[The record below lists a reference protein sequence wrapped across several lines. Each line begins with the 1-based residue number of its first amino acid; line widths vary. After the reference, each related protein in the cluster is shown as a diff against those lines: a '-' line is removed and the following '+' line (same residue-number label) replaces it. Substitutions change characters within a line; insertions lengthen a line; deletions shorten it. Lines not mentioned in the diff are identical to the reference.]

1 MSDSD
6 LTPDEL
12 KQQFDKKT
20 VQEALSFKTQG
31 VSRQAALDYLETPE
45 GKLYRQKVMDA
56 APDTP
61 LSKLND
67 RAISQITS
75 GRELPRMETLHEPLV
90 KIVPKGSEPKPHSP
104 FWAKEADLDAAVK
117 GGKNLSQHFAL
128 PVNSESKQY
137 DVYKITPKAPTEVF
151 VNTVAPTSELGGQVT
166 KPGGAT
172 QYLTPNRKLY
182 EPAELVKTV
191 DNRLHLPL
199 HNAPTSHVE
208 GPKVHGMHAA
218 VRGAGVAG
226 VVYGAYDGKQQIDA
240 AIDTARSTRE
250 QWVRGAEEAANVGAR
265 SVVTGA
271 AATVGAVPGVA
282 AGALTSPVT
291 GPVGPVVGGLT
302 TGGAAAVGAEKLYE
316 NSRLQQF
323 SKYLGRE
330 AGQLGYDYVSR
341 EGRLLRQVNGLKEE
355 LQQTTDPTER
365 ARLQTR
371 LDTAS
376 EKFVTVAER
385 NSRTFEA
392 KGGIEKGWE
401 QTHARYPKLDKDD
414 VNDALG
420 KHIDAGKRPSEAAQ
434 AALSDAVHEKYPRAL
449 PHHPPENY
457 RTLSNQQLTEQ
468 HSNHTRQLV
477 EARRDVMALGANTD
491 SRNNLDQGW
500 PKELAWQRHSARIEN
515 GLNTAWK
522 ENGHVSAIRDAMQE
536 RGMPRPEL
544 PAELRERGA
553 TQPAAQHQPQD
564 PRDAFRAHENRDRSS
579 SSNGSGSHSHS
590 SVAPPTVSPTHQRQ
604 FNQAHAALSPGLSA
618 HGHSPEHIDRISA
631 AAVGHAQQ
639 HAHRGDIQAV
649 YLSKDGQRVAVLQE
663 GQPMGEYS
671 VNNALSQSKDQHL
684 EQAHVAAVTQAREQT
699 QEQAQAQ
706 PIREHAE
713 PSRAL
718 S

>member
-1 MSDSD
+1 MSGLD
-6 LTPDEL
+6 LTPDTV
-12 KQQFDKKT
+12 KQTFDEEIVKKSKT
-20 VQEALSFKTQG
+20 FKPQG
-31 VSRQAALDYLETPE
+31 ISEQAAKDYLETPE
-45 GKLYRQKVMDA
+45 GRLYRQRLLEA
-56 APDTP
+56 SPDITIED
-61 LSKLND
+61 LRR
-67 RAISQITS
+67 RAIGHLTS
-75 GRELPRMETLHEPLV
+75 GKELPRMETLHEPLV
-90 KIVPKGSEPKPHSP
+90 KIVPKGSEPTPHSP
-104 FWAKEADLDAAVK
+104 FWAKETDLDAAVK

-172 QYLTPNRKLY
+172 QYLTPNRNLY

-199 HNAPTSHVE
+199 HKAPTSHVE

-226 VVYGAYDGKQQIDA
+226 VVYGAYDGKQQIDT

-271 AATVGAVPGVA
+271 AATVGAVPGAA

-385 NSRTFEA
+385 NGRYFEA
-392 KGGIEKGWE
+392 KGGIEKSWE
-401 QTHARYPKLDKDD
+401 STHTRFPKLDKED
-414 VNDALG
+414 VTDALSQ
-420 KHIDAGKRPSEAAQ
+420 HIDAGKRPDEAAR

-457 RTLSNQQLTEQ
+457 RALSNQQLSEQ
-468 HSNHTRQLV
+468 HAGHTRQLV
-477 EARRDVMALGANTD
+477 DARRDVLTLAANAD

-500 PKELAWQRHSARIEN
+500 PKALAEQRHHARIEG
-515 GLNTAWK
+515 GLNTFWK
-522 ENGHVSAIRDAMQE
+522 EAGHVSAIRQAMQE
-536 RGMPRPEL
+536 RGMKPPEL
-544 PAELRERGA
+544 PSELRERSA
-553 TQPAAQHQPQD
+553 SQAHAPTPPN
-564 PRDAFRAHENRDRSS
+564 PRDAFRAQENRDRS
-579 SSNGSGSHSHS
+579 NHS
-590 SVAPPTVSPTHQRQ
+590 STVPPAVSPTHQRQ
-604 FNQAHAALSPGLSA
+604 FSQTHAALAPGLSA
-618 HGHSPEHIDRISA
+618 RDLTPDQIDRVSA

-639 HAHRGDIQAV
+639 HAHRGDLQAV

-663 GQPMGEYS
+663 TQPMGEYS
-671 VNNALSQSKDQHL
+671 VKSALAQSKDQHL
-684 EQAHVAAVTQAREQT
+684 EQAQAAATTQAREQR
-699 QEQAQAQ
+699 QEQSPSQSQSA
-706 PIREHAE
+706 HAA
-713 PSRAL
+713 PAHAL
-718 S
+718 A

>member
-75 GRELPRMETLHEPLV
+75 GRELPRMETLNEPLV
-90 KIVPKGSEPKPHSP
+90 KIVPKGAEPTPYSP
-104 FWAKEADLDAAVK
+104 YWAKEADLDAAVK
-117 GGKNLSQHFAL
+117 EGKNLSQHFAL

-191 DNRLHLPL
+191 DNRLYLPL

-271 AATVGAVPGVA
+271 AATVGAVPGAA

-291 GPVGPVVGGLT
+291 GPVGPVVGGLA

-355 LQQTTDPTER
+355 LQQATDPIER
-365 ARLQTR
+365 ARLQSR

-385 NSRTFEA
+385 NGRYFEA

-401 QTHARYPKLDKDD
+401 ATHTRFPKLDKDD
-414 VNDALG
+414 VTDALIPG
-420 KHIDAGKRPSEAAQ
+420 RE
-434 AALSDAVHEKYPRAL
+434 HEVRFD
-449 PHHPPENY
+449 
-457 RTLSNQQLTEQ
+457 
-468 HSNHTRQLV
+468 V
-477 EARRDVMALGANTD
+477 RD
-491 SRNNLDQGW
+491 W
-500 PKELAWQRHSARIEN
+500 
-515 GLNTAWK
+515 
-522 ENGHVSAIRDAMQE
+522 
-536 RGMPRPEL
+536 RGGGGM
-544 PAELRERGA
+544 
-553 TQPAAQHQPQD
+553 
-564 PRDAFRAHENRDRSS
+564 
-579 SSNGSGSHSHS
+579 
-590 SVAPPTVSPTHQRQ
+590 
-604 FNQAHAALSPGLSA
+604 
-618 HGHSPEHIDRISA
+618 
-631 AAVGHAQQ
+631 VGP
-639 HAHRGDIQAV
+639 V
-649 YLSKDGQRVAVLQE
+649 YLTTSKPEERFF
-663 GQPMGEYS
+663 Y
-671 VNNALSQSKDQHL
+671 
-684 EQAHVAAVTQAREQT
+684 
-699 QEQAQAQ
+699 
-706 PIREHAE
+706 
-713 PSRAL
+713 
-718 S
+718 